1 VYFKIHLFLEEI
13 KNYYLLLLLLFFILK
28 SFIFKLSILKSVSLI
43 YFESFCKILLI
54 SLFVIKQNLILKK
67 IISGLKIYIYI
78 YILVY

>member
-13 KNYYLLLLLLFFILK
+13 KNYYLLLLLFFILK